1 MACGSAGR
9 GRSLTDGCCINPS
22 KHTLCQ
28 PPGGEVQIRRGFA
41 HSTEGMRI
49 ASIIIA
55 DENQGRR
62 NLLANTFERE
72 GYEVTR
78 LGTLTQAQATAGAV
92 LPDVLLMEG
101 EWADGSALNV
111 CQALSGQPKF
121 RTATRVVLL
130 SRTTAPDFLSSAA
143 MAGVAEV
150 IGKPVDMNQ
159 LIGQIGRHA
168 SKHFVPP
175 PAEISAP
182 QSGGVFGGGQRFDV
196 GMAMNDSQWA
206 LPMLQRLVEEGNIDD
221 DFMASIR
228 QEMGE
233 TESDDEEGLSSE
245 AMATMVRLALNR
257 LVGSKEPTDGASSQ
271 KPTPSSDGDA
281 ADTLPSFKSINK
293 GATLGEGAAP
303 TLGKAGMNTS
313 MEDILEK
320 QASDIA
326 RQVEADMEGI
336 LSEAPDYV
344 ALLEED
350 AQVGIDPETL
360 ALTRL
365 TAQVLHE
372 LMEALKR
379 PGALSDLTLLTQVED
394 ASSMAADMLDALPS
408 EEE

>member
-1 MACGSAGR
+1 
-9 GRSLTDGCCINPS
+9 
-22 KHTLCQ
+22 
-28 PPGGEVQIRRGFA
+28 
-41 HSTEGMRI
+41 MRI

-72 GYEVTR
+72 GYDVTR
-78 LGTLTQAQATAGAV
+78 LGTLAQAQATAGAV

-101 EWADGSALNV
+101 DWKEGSALDV
-111 CQALSGQPKF
+111 CQSLSGQPRF
-121 RTATRVVLL
+121 RTATRMVLL

-168 SKHFVPP
+168 AKQFVPP
-175 PAEISAP
+175 PAELSAP
-182 QSGGVFGGGQRFDV
+182 QGGGVFGGGQRFDV
-196 GMAMNDSQWA
+196 GMTMNDSQWA
-206 LPMLQRLVEEGNIDD
+206 LPMLRRLVEAGNIDNE
-221 DFMASIR
+221 FVASIR
-228 QEMGE
+228 EEMGDSQ
-233 TESDDEEGLSSE
+233 SDDEEAELSAE
-245 AMATMVRLALNR
+245 AMTTMVRLALNR
-257 LVGSKEPTDGASSQ
+257 LVGSQDPAEVASLGDTESAAN
-271 KPTPSSDGDA
+271 DDA
-281 ADTLPSFKSINK
+281 APAVPSFPTIDK

-303 TLGKAGMNTS
+303 DLGQGNMNSS

-320 QASDIA
+320 QANDIA
-326 RQVEADMEGI
+326 RQVESDMEGI

-344 ALLEED
+344 AILEED
-350 AQVGIDPETL
+350 EQVGIDPQTL

-365 TAQVLHE
+365 TAQMLHE

-408 EEE
+408 KEEEE

>member
-1 MACGSAGR
+1 
-9 GRSLTDGCCINPS
+9 
-22 KHTLCQ
+22 
-28 PPGGEVQIRRGFA
+28 
-41 HSTEGMRI
+41 MRI

-72 GYEVTR
+72 GYDVTR
-78 LGTLTQAQATAGAV
+78 LGTLAQAQATAGAV

-101 EWADGSALNV
+101 DWKEGSALDV
-111 CQALSGQPKF
+111 CQSLSGQPRF
-121 RTATRVVLL
+121 RTATRMVLL

-168 SKHFVPP
+168 AKQFVPP
-175 PAEISAP
+175 PAELSAP
-182 QSGGVFGGGQRFDV
+182 QGGGVFGGGQRFDV
-196 GMAMNDSQWA
+196 GMTMNDSQWA
-206 LPMLQRLVEEGNIDD
+206 LPMLRRLVEAGNIDNE
-221 DFMASIR
+221 FVASIR
-228 QEMGE
+228 EEMGGSQSE
-233 TESDDEEGLSSE
+233 DEEAELSAE
-245 AMATMVRLALNR
+245 VMTTMVRLALNR
-257 LVGSKEPTDGASSQ
+257 LVGSQDPAEVVSLGGTESAAND
-271 KPTPSSDGDA
+271 DA
-281 ADTLPSFKSINK
+281 APAVPSFPTINK

-303 TLGKAGMNTS
+303 NLGQGNMNSS

-320 QASDIA
+320 QANDIA
-326 RQVEADMEGI
+326 RQVESDMEGI

-344 ALLEED
+344 AILEED
-350 AQVGIDPETL
+350 EQVGIDPETL

-365 TAQVLHE
+365 TAQMLHE

-408 EEE
+408 KEEEE

>member
-1 MACGSAGR
+1 M
-9 GRSLTDGCCINPS
+9 
-22 KHTLCQ
+22 
-28 PPGGEVQIRRGFA
+28 GGEVQIRRGSA
-41 HSTEGMRI
+41 LSTEGMRI

-78 LGTLTQAQATAGAV
+78 LGTLTQTQATASAV

-101 EWADGSALNV
+101 EWAQGSALDV
-111 CQALSGQPKF
+111 CQALSGLPRF
-121 RTATRVVLL
+121 RTATRMVVL

-168 SKHFVPP
+168 AKQFVPP
-175 PAEISAP
+175 PAELSAP
-182 QSGGVFGGGQRFDV
+182 QGGGVFGGGQRFDV
-196 GMAMNDSQWA
+196 GMTMNDSQWA
-206 LPMLQRLVEEGNIDD
+206 LPMLRRLVEAGNIDNE
-221 DFMASIR
+221 FVASIR
-228 QEMGE
+228 EEMGG
-233 TESDDEEGLSSE
+233 SQSDDDEEAELSAE
-245 AMATMVRLALNR
+245 AMTTMVRLALNR
-257 LVGSKEPTDGASSQ
+257 LVGSQDPAEAASLGS
-271 KPTPSSDGDA
+271 TESAANDDA
-281 ADTLPSFKSINK
+281 APNVPSFPTINK

-303 TLGKAGMNTS
+303 TLGQGNMNSS

-320 QASDIA
+320 QANDIA
-326 RQVEADMEGI
+326 RQVESDMEGI

-350 AQVGIDPETL
+350 DQVGIDPETL

-394 ASSMAADMLDALPS
+394 ASSMAADMLDALPAK
-408 EEE
+408 EEEE

>member
-1 MACGSAGR
+1 
-9 GRSLTDGCCINPS
+9 
-22 KHTLCQ
+22 
-28 PPGGEVQIRRGFA
+28 
-41 HSTEGMRI
+41 MRI

-72 GYEVTR
+72 GYDVTR
-78 LGTLTQAQATAGAV
+78 LGTLAQAQATAGAV

-101 EWADGSALNV
+101 DWKEGSALDV
-111 CQALSGQPKF
+111 CQSLSGQPRF
-121 RTATRVVLL
+121 RTATRMVLL

-168 SKHFVPP
+168 AKQFVPP
-175 PAEISAP
+175 PAELSAP
-182 QSGGVFGGGQRFDV
+182 QGGGVFGGGQRFDV
-196 GMAMNDSQWA
+196 GMTMNDSQWA
-206 LPMLQRLVEEGNIDD
+206 LPMLRRLVEAGNIDNE
-221 DFMASIR
+221 FVASIR
-228 QEMGE
+228 EEMGDSQ
-233 TESDDEEGLSSE
+233 SDDEEAELSAD
-245 AMATMVRLALNR
+245 AMTTMVRLALNR
-257 LVGSKEPTDGASSQ
+257 LVGSQDPAEVASLGDTESAAN
-271 KPTPSSDGDA
+271 DDA
-281 ADTLPSFKSINK
+281 APAVPSFPTINK

-303 TLGKAGMNTS
+303 NLGQGNMNSS

-320 QASDIA
+320 QANDIA
-326 RQVEADMEGI
+326 RQVESEMEGI

-350 AQVGIDPETL
+350 DQVGIDPETL

-365 TAQVLHE
+365 TAQLLQE

-394 ASSMAADMLDALPS
+394 ASSMAADMLDALPAK
-408 EEE
+408 EEEE